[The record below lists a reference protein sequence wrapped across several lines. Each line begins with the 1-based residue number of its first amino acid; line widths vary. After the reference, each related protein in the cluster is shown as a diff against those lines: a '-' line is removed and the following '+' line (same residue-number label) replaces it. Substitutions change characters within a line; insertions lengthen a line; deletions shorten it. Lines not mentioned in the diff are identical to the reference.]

1 MEFEIKVFPLS
12 MEGITD
18 SSYTKFA
25 NFKQL
30 GENVNYPMGDVNG
43 DYITNV
49 LDVVRLVKIINE
61 TATNVEDGELERGD
75 MNDDGITNILD
86 IVILVNLILGQ

>member
-1 MEFEIKVFPLS
+1 
-12 MEGITD
+12 
-18 SSYTKFA
+18 
-25 NFKQL
+25 
-30 GENVNYPMGDVNG
+30 MGDVNG